1 MTPKQIEKRAIKMK
15 KRRVIFIPKFDS
27 LVLGLPSMVDD
38 TPENRKLLG
47 IRPRMDIVPW
57 SNGKYRIDVWRTTSP
72 EGRKLKQRGYRKVE
86 RGGSWLKYVDDWQG
100 ESSWA
105 ESLGWEIEN
114 IALWPVEQVHTMTE
128 TITVQS

>member
-1 MTPKQIEKRAIKMK
+1 MK
-15 KRRVIFIPKFDS
+15 KRKYIVLNRFDAAIFGVAS
-27 LVLGLPSMVDD
+27 VDD

-57 SNGKYRIDVWRTTSP
+57 SNGNYRIDVWRTTSP

-86 RGGSWLKYVDDWQG
+86 RNGPWLKYVDDWQG

-114 IALWPVEQVHTMTE
+114 IALWPVEKVITE
-128 TITVQS
+128 TITTVRKVGT